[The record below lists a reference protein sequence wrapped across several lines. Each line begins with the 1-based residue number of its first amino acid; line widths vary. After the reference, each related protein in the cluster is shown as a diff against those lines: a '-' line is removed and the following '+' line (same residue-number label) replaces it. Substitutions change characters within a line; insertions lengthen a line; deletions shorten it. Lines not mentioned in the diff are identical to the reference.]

1 MDALSVPVRTRVLS
15 RLSSRLRAV
24 NNPSTVA
31 TVAASTSSTTD
42 DVDHTSG
49 STWLALP
56 RSTMSSVDTAFGS
69 VMYLQQEAA
78 RATCSSRRRAFQ
90 PIDESSTS
98 GGRFSSFDGR
108 QAALSSLPHG
118 HRYAYGSTSA
128 TATLTSDDYHTS
140 QETSSAFRPLATRFD
155 HHRRRHNVTMTPSVS
170 IASHSPSFLIHA
182 DDDVAMSAD
191 DVKCDVTVSE
201 VKRNTSP
208 NQYLYASAQD
218 DVATAELDINGNID
232 NATLNRQI
240 VRQMSPRLDESG
252 AVWRPW

>member
-15 RLSSRLRAV
+15 RLSSRLRVV

-31 TVAASTSSTTD
+31 VAATASSTTD
-42 DVDHTSG
+42 DVGHTSG
-49 STWLALP
+49 SGWLALTGSTISSDDMDS
-56 RSTMSSVDTAFGS
+56 RSAT
-69 VMYLQQEAA
+69 YLFQEAA

-108 QAALSSLPHG
+108 QAALSLS
-118 HRYAYGSTSA
+118 HRHQYAYGSTSA

-140 QETSSAFRPLATRFD
+140 QETSSVFRPLATHFN
-155 HHRRRHNVTMTPSVS
+155 HHRCRHNVTMTSSASV
-170 IASHSPSFLIHA
+170 ASRRPSFPIHA
-182 DDDVAMSAD
+182 DDDVALNAD
-191 DVKCDVTVSE
+191 DVKRDVTESD
-201 VKRNTSP
+201 VKRNASP
-208 NQYLYASAQD
+208 NQCVSASAQN

-240 VRQMSPRLDESG
+240 VHQMSSPLDESG